1 MYLKIKNLIMKAMSK
16 QEIAAAAGVSI
27 DTLRRWLEPYQS
39 ELEQL
44 GYQSKM
50 RVLPPRLVRFI
61 CEKLCIDV

>member
-1 MYLKIKNLIMKAMSK
+1 MSK
-16 QEIAAAAGVSI
+16 QEIATAAGMSI

-50 RVLPPRLVRFI
+50 RVLPPRLVQFI